1 MYPTLKRH
9 GGRDAAT
16 QVSGRALC
24 LGKVI
29 SVAVPP
35 SHAFGCSGRWA
46 CDAVPRRT
54 CGSCHGSALRSLWH
68 RTQRPAA
75 LCPQQKRPVG
85 PGTRLAH
92 AHLLGPAAPI
102 TERSCRCVGCARL
115 APVARSVGL
124 KWESVSLH
132 ITPVTALRACL
143 VSSNRGLEEGF
154 FGLSRIQTKIFLN
167 SLGLDIT
174 ITEQILYNFF
184 LNQDTYGSVG
194 FNSEILYAHSVSR
207 ERDYIYNVFGLRKQT
222 TQNHLNLYPDLK
234 AVFGLTYGTDQS
246 VTSSFPPPVQMGR
259 GLVPRKSI
267 GRHQPNIIKSCCIRW
282 FLMDSLSKPNTL
294 LATVVV
300 ML

>member
-132 ITPVTALRACL
+132 LTPVTALRVCL
-143 VSSNRGLEEGF
+143 VSSNRGLEEDF
-154 FGLSRIQTKIFLN
+154 FWVISYTNQNISQFSRIRHY
-167 SLGLDIT
+167 
-174 ITEQILYNFF
+174 YNG
-184 LNQDTYGSVG
+184 T
-194 FNSEILYAHSVSR
+194 
-207 ERDYIYNVFGLRKQT
+207 
-222 TQNHLNLYPDLK
+222 NL
-234 AVFGLTYGTDQS
+234 V
-246 VTSSFPPPVQMGR
+246 
-259 GLVPRKSI
+259 
-267 GRHQPNIIKSCCIRW
+267 
-282 FLMDSLSKPNTL
+282 
-294 LATVVV
+294 
-300 ML
+300 